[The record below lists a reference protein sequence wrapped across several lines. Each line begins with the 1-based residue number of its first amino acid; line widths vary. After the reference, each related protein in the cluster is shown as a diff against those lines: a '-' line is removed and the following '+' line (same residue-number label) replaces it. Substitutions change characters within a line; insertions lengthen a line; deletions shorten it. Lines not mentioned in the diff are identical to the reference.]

1 MQWLLSIKYWV
12 ISREVPKLLLTD
24 RQIKFNERAYKII
37 SVFGLVVNLIPCF
50 LLSIYRAI
58 LTSESAKINS
68 NDSSTV
74 NILYQTI
81 NFLLLVSA
89 GLLIDALR
97 RINKTLK

>member
-1 MQWLLSIKYWV
+1 VQWLLSIKYWV

-37 SVFGLVVNLIPCF
+37 CVLGLVVNSIPCL

-58 LTSESAKINS
+58 LTSESAKNIP
-68 NDSSTV
+68 NDSTTV
-74 NILYQTI
+74 NILYQI
-81 NFLLLVSA
+81 VNFLLLVSA